1 MVRHMSNSLS
11 MAKIKTK
18 PASGIPAW
26 VRTITSITIPALGTA
41 AVPIEASGN
50 KGGKQTK
57 LQASTGHKVLANYF
71 SEGRVINT
79 YKKHD
84 INASLK
90 EMEAIFHKE
99 IKELKDKGLEPDKSL
114 LIRRIRN
121 KYSKELPTPQRNIH
135 RLRKDQ
141 RKEGTKSYPSKRK

>member
-57 LQASTGHKVLANYF
+57 LQASTGHKVLAKYF
-71 SEGRVINT
+71 KRRQGNKHLQKAR
-79 YKKHD
+79 YKPLTQRD
-84 INASLK
+84 GVYIPQR
-90 EMEAIFHKE
+90 
-99 IKELKDKGLEPDKSL
+99 DKGTQ
-114 LIRRIRN
+114 RQRIRARQVI
-121 KYSKELPTPQRNIH
+121 TH
-135 RLRKDQ
+135 
-141 RKEGTKSYPSKRK
+141 